1 MSWFRT
7 SLLILLLI
15 AGWVVVGQVPRDT
28 SYTVSN
34 TVAKVLRH
42 YPNLDVQG
50 VEPNDPESVT
60 STFDVAY
67 KNLGYRS
74 LVANLFIPKEKRVSA
89 AILMIHG
96 GGWRAGSPGLMT
108 PMAERLAEAGYL
120 VMVPEYRLSM
130 EALYPTAIDDL
141 KEALQWMRDR
151 SRTMGMNTNRVVVL
165 GCSAGG
171 QLAALL
177 GTTTD
182 VQAIVDI
189 DGVLAFKH
197 SDSEEG
203 AMAAQWLGGTY
214 EDVPELWH
222 EASALT
228 HVSASTPPTLF
239 LASKYPRFLAGRQEY
254 MQVLEEAGTY
264 TAVRVF
270 EDAPHSFWLLSPWF
284 EATVVEVIKFLNDT
298 ILVQDN

>member
-7 SLLILLLI
+7 SLSVLLLI

-50 VEPNDPESVT
+50 VEPNNPESVT

-67 KNLGYRS
+67 KDLGYRS

-130 EALYPTAIDDL
+130 EALYPAAIDDL
-141 KEALQWMRDR
+141 KDALQWMRDR
-151 SRTMGMNTNRVVVL
+151 SKAMGMNTNRMVVL

-197 SDSEEG
+197 PDSEEG

-214 EDVPELWH
+214 EEVPELWQ

-254 MQVLEEAGTY
+254 MQILEEAGTY

-298 ILVQDN
+298 ILEQDN

>member
-1 MSWFRT
+1 M
-7 SLLILLLI
+7 I

-28 SYTVSN
+28 SYTVAN

-67 KNLGYRS
+67 KDLGYRS

-108 PMAERLAEAGYL
+108 PMAERLAESGYL

-130 EALYPTAIDDL
+130 EALYPAAIGDL
-141 KEALQWMRDR
+141 KDALQWMRDR
-151 SRTMGMNTNRVVVL
+151 SRTMGMHTNRMVVL

-197 SDSEEG
+197 PDSQEG
-203 AMAAQWLGGTY
+203 SMAAQWLGGTY
-214 EDVPELWH
+214 EEVPELWQ

-239 LASKYPRFLAGRQEY
+239 LASKYPRFLDGRQEY
-254 MQVLEEAGTY
+254 MQVLEEVGTY

-298 ILVQDN
+298 ILEQDN